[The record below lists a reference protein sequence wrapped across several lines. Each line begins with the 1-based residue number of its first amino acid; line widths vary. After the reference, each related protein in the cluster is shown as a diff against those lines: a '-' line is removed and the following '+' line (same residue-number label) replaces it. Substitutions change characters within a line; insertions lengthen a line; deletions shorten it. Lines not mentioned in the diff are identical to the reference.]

1 MEFPESSAI
10 QAADYD
16 PEGRTLD
23 VTFTSG
29 RRYTYF
35 SVPDWEFDGLVT
47 ATSAGEYFNT
57 RIRDQYAYKER
68 RPVGPQ
74 NKSGAAKPRK
84 TIH

>member
-1 MEFPESSAI
+1 MEFPDSSVI

-16 PEGRTLD
+16 PDTRTLD

-29 RRYTYF
+29 RRYAYF
-35 SVPDWEFDGLVT
+35 NVPDWEFDGLVT

-57 RIRDQYAYKER
+57 RIRDQYACEER
-68 RPVGPQ
+68 RSPEPE
-74 NKSGAAKPRK
+74 NKSGAVKPRK